1 MEAIEVEGS
10 ESIEVIAQF
19 DGAIVDVAH
28 IVRDDG
34 AEAALLR
41 TRWLLGGGAAAL
53 AVAAVAFVCA
63 YAGVGL
69 GRAVDVT
76 VALCLAGGTWAILRA
91 LDRGRFAPPRA
102 YTIGPDPRA
111 SFAVEAAAVPEPRFP
126 LVRVDEAGDF
136 VLAVADGMTAA
147 LTTDGRVAPLLTR
160 AHKLAAGARAWVKTG
175 GATFF
180 VANVPAPR
188 RHAMAP
194 GIDWT
199 REVYLGGVALVVST
213 FLFLVYAIP
222 PEPQSLA
229 LDLVHGQQFARFIVM
244 APEVPPPP
252 PMLGPANDVASQGK
266 AAKDKAGTIG
276 KPTATHRTG
285 QLKLPGPVS
294 RDKMITAAQLAASNS
309 SIIGIMRAQE
319 GTHIGSIFGPG
330 NPLGDN
336 AKEILL
342 GLQGTDLTDGMGSG
356 LDEVGP
362 GHGGGGD
369 GDHTIGVGPLGT
381 VGFCRG
387 THCRDGAKSYVASAP
402 TADLVHRAKAPD
414 VVPGAVTMSCGGTAG
429 GGCLDKEI
437 IRRVVRQHRNEVRYC
452 YERGLVIKP
461 ELQGRV
467 VTSFTIAATGRVLG
481 SAVTESSV
489 RERDVEACIAEAVR
503 RWEFPSSQQIST
515 VSYPF
520 VLTPPR

>member
-1 MEAIEVEGS
+1 MDAIEVEGS
-10 ESIEVIAQF
+10 EAIEVIAQF

-28 IVRDDG
+28 VVRDDG
-34 AEAALLR
+34 AEAAAR
-41 TRWLLGGGAAAL
+41 HTRWLYGAGIAAL
-53 AVAAVAFVCA
+53 AIVAVAFLCA

-69 GRAVDVT
+69 SRAVDVT
-76 VALCLAGGTWAILRA
+76 VAVCLAGGTWAILRA
-91 LDRGRFAPPRA
+91 LDRGRSTVPRA

-111 SFAVEAAAVPEPRFP
+111 SFSVMAAAVPEPRFP
-126 LVRVDEAGDF
+126 LVHVDEAGDF
-136 VLAVADGMTAA
+136 VLTVADGMSAA
-147 LTTDGRVAPLLTR
+147 LTSDGKERPL
-160 AHKLAAGARAWVKTG
+160 AAASHKLAAGARAWVKTG

-180 VANVPAPR
+180 VANVAAPR
-188 RHAMAP
+188 RQAMAR

-199 REVYLGGVALVVST
+199 REIYLGGVALVVST

-222 PEPQSLA
+222 PDPRTLA
-229 LDLVHGQQFARFIVM
+229 LDPTDSAHFARFIVM
-244 APEVPPPP
+244 APELPPPP
-252 PMLGPANDVASQGK
+252 PMLGPANDVASRGK

-294 RDKMITAAQLAASNS
+294 RDKVITAAQAAAQNS
-309 SIIGIMRAQE
+309 GILGLMRAQD

-342 GLQGTDLTDGMGSG
+342 GLQGTEMTDGFGSG

-369 GDHTIGVGPLGT
+369 GDHTIGAGPLGT

-387 THCRDGAKSYVASAP
+387 AACRDGAKAYARSAP

-414 VVPGAVTMSCGGTAG
+414 IVPGIASVRCGENAS
-429 GGCLDKEI
+429 CLDKEI
-437 IRRVVRQHRNEVRYC
+437 VRRVVRQHRNEVRHC
-452 YERGLVIKP
+452 YEVGLAAKP
-461 ELQGRV
+461 SLEGRL
-467 VTSFTIAATGRVLG
+467 VTSFTIATTGRVLG
-481 SAVTESSV
+481 SSVTESSV
-489 RERDVEACIAEAVR
+489 RDHDVEQCIALAVR
-503 RWEFPSSQQIST
+503 RWEFPSSGQMAS